1 MNKFRGTKEGE
12 EEEDLPGVV
21 AVKAKPKRG
30 ENEPRK
36 RNGIAVA
43 LNFSI
48 SFNLH
53 EAHRRRTQEIFESTP
68 PADRLSRNPFL
79 LNVGVGRKVE
89 PELEVEV
96 ESPGLT
102 P

>member
-1 MNKFRGTKEGE
+1 MEGV
-12 EEEDLPGVV
+12 DGWGGGG
-21 AVKAKPKRG
+21 ARAKPKRG
-30 ENEPRK
+30 ENEPGK

-68 PADRLSRNPFL
+68 PAIRWAGKAGEWVVGAVGRP
-79 LNVGVGRKVE
+79 GVGDGGV
-89 PELEVEV
+89 
-96 ESPGLT
+96 GLKSRVT
-102 P
+102 PWSLAEM

>member
-1 MNKFRGTKEGE
+1 MGGRWR
-12 EEEDLPGVV
+12 
-21 AVKAKPKRG
+21 ARAKPKRG
-30 ENEPRK
+30 ENEPGK

-68 PADRLSRNPFL
+68 PAIR
-79 LNVGVGRKVE
+79 
-89 PELEVEV
+89 
-96 ESPGLT
+96 
-102 P
+102 